1 MKRPARTLIALLC
14 ASALGAIEPVWA
26 QTPGLSSDDLARRTI
41 ERRAIEAVI
50 WGMPAVNYDL
60 MLQEMLSK
68 TGGKVDQ
75 VIYWGRPLDSKNQ
88 TLTPNPDALYFMAF
102 YNTKDGPIVL
112 DLPPGDKN
120 GSFNGNIV
128 NAWQMPLED
137 AGLLGYDKGAGGKY
151 LILPPGYTGPK
162 PAGYIPLQ
170 SDTFGGYA
178 LIRANLK
185 SHGDEDVAKSIAYGK
200 RMKVYPLTQA
210 ASPAPTV
217 FTDVKDVVF
226 DSTIRY
232 DASFFTNLDR
242 IVQSESWLPRDRAMI
257 DQLKSLGIEKGK
269 PFAPGEATNALLAKA
284 AREAG
289 AWLEA
294 RYDAGLPPFFSP
306 TSRWTFPAPP
316 DIVKVMQDAYADPNI
331 YPVDDRGMVYSY
343 AFIGIKRLGAGQFYL
358 ISIRDKDGEAFDGAN
373 TYRLTVPP
381 NPPVEQYWSV
391 TAYDRQTHTLIKN
404 MPRASRSSQI
414 PDLQKNADGS
424 IDIYFGPTA
433 PAGMEANWVPTDPN
447 RKFDLM
453 FRFYAPTKALFDKA
467 WTLSDV
473 ERIGPS
479 RTAQSEAPSPVG
491 DAVPVTTDNFIRAE
505 SDLYFGG
512 VVKDAGGVGKFFHNR
527 EPTPLDKQIVIRMNR
542 DTLYSGALFDLDA
555 GPVTITLPDAG
566 KRFMSMQ
573 VISEDHYTPAVIYAA
588 GNHTLSKEQ
597 IGTRYVVTAI
607 RTLVD
612 PNDPKDVEQ
621 VHALQDAIKVS
632 QASPGRFEVP
642 NWDQAS
648 QRKVRDALLALGS
661 TLPDSKRMFGAKG
674 QVDPVRRLVGAA
686 TAWGGNPEK
695 EATYLNVT
703 PSRND
708 GASIHRLSVKD
719 VPVDGFWS
727 ISVYSAEGYF
737 QKNPYDAYTLNNI
750 TAKQSADG
758 SVAIQFGGCDG
769 KIANCLPTPPGWNY
783 LVRLYRP
790 RAEVLSGTWK
800 FPEAQ
805 PGGVGTRALK

>member
-1 MKRPARTLIALLC
+1 
-14 ASALGAIEPVWA
+14 
-26 QTPGLSSDDLARRTI
+26 
-41 ERRAIEAVI
+41 
-50 WGMPAVNYDL
+50 
-60 MLQEMLSK
+60 
-68 TGGKVDQ
+68 
-75 VIYWGRPLDSKNQ
+75 
-88 TLTPNPDALYFMAF
+88 
-102 YNTKDGPIVL
+102 
-112 DLPPGDKN
+112 
-120 GSFNGNIV
+120 
-128 NAWQMPLED
+128 
-137 AGLLGYDKGAGGKY
+137 
-151 LILPPGYTGPK
+151 
-162 PAGYIPLQ
+162 
-170 SDTFGGYA
+170 
-178 LIRANLK
+178 
-185 SHGDEDVAKSIAYGK
+185 
-200 RMKVYPLTQA
+200 
-210 ASPAPTV
+210 
-217 FTDVKDVVF
+217 
-226 DSTIRY
+226 
-232 DASFFTNLDR
+232 
-242 IVQSESWLPRDRAMI
+242 
-257 DQLKSLGIEKGK
+257 
-269 PFAPGEATNALLAKA
+269 
-284 AREAG
+284 
-289 AWLEA
+289 
-294 RYDAGLPPFFSP
+294 
-306 TSRWTFPAPP
+306 
-316 DIVKVMQDAYADPNI
+316 
-331 YPVDDRGMVYSY
+331 
-343 AFIGIKRLGAGQFYL
+343 
-358 ISIRDKDGEAFDGAN
+358 
-373 TYRLTVPP
+373 
-381 NPPVEQYWSV
+381 
-391 TAYDRQTHTLIKN
+391 
-404 MPRASRSSQI
+404 
-414 PDLQKNADGS
+414 
-424 IDIYFGPTA
+424 
-433 PAGMEANWVPTDPN
+433 
-447 RKFDLM
+447 
-453 FRFYAPTKALFDKA
+453 
-467 WTLSDV
+467 
-473 ERIGPS
+473 
-479 RTAQSEAPSPVG
+479 VG

-648 QRKVRDALLALGS
+648 QRRVRDALLALGS

-708 GASIHRLSVKD
+708 GATIHRLSVKD

-737 QKNPYDAYTLNNI
+737 QKNPYDAYALNNI